1 MCFDVIGKKIQC
13 FKDKTEFTDLKENK
27 VGLCLALPLQVVS
40 KANTSF
46 IILGEYLFENSPCTG
61 IFLQTLGHF

>member
-1 MCFDVIGKKIQC
+1 MCFDVIGKKIQF

-27 VGLCLALPLQVVS
+27 VGLLALPLQVVS
-40 KANTSF
+40 KANTSL
-46 IILGEYLFENSPCTG
+46 IILGEYLFENSPCTD